1 MVLSMTEMIEYIRQH
16 ECTTKESALKK
27 LRKKLEHYM
36 KRADIDT
43 KLPQTYYALL
53 IVLLDAFY
61 KKIESSV
68 LFDVL
73 PDEWAYYFNYE
84 YDEFSLNI
92 EHIRSIEV
100 DEDGGF
106 KSLHPDAAYKLITIN
121 PNSFSVNEYA
131 QFYKVEQGTV
141 RQWIRRGKIRTAY
154 KEGSEWKIPELT
166 PPPARGYEG
175 AQYKWIKGV
184 DNLPEEYD
192 YLKNYVLATFYQDIV
207 DRTKYHVLFVSKE
220 TFIGNTVKNNKE
232 LLLDTK
238 EREKLELFMIGHP
251 QIKYCGW
258 VI

>member
-1 MVLSMTEMIEYIRQH
+1 MSSH
-16 ECTTKESALKK
+16 
-27 LRKKLEHYM
+27 
-36 KRADIDT
+36 
-43 KLPQTYYALL
+43 
-53 IVLLDAFY
+53 LDA
-61 KKIESSV
+61 V
-68 LFDVL
+68 
-73 PDEWAYYFNYE
+73 
-84 YDEFSLNI
+84 
-92 EHIRSIEV
+92 
-100 DEDGGF
+100 
-106 KSLHPDAAYKLITIN
+106 YKLISIN

-166 PPPARGYEG
+166 PPPSRGYEG

-192 YLKNYVLATFYQDIV
+192 YLKNYVIATFYQDIA
-207 DRTKYHVLFVSKE
+207 DKSKYYVLFVSRE

-232 LLLDTK
+232 LLLDAK